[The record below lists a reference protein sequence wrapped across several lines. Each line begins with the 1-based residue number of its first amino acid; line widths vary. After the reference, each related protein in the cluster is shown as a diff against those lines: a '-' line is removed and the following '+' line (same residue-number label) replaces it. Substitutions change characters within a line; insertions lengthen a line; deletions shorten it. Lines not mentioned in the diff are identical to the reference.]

1 MERALKILLVED
13 TEADARLE
21 FRALERAGVTFEARR
36 VQTEAAYLAQLAEYA
51 PDVIVSDYSIP
62 GFGGMRALELARE
75 RVPDLPFVFV
85 SGAMGEDT
93 AVDMLKRGATD
104 YVLKTNLA
112 RLASALTRAIEEAE
126 VKRAKRKGELRIVAL
141 ANLYAALSE
150 ANATLAR
157 AQAPD
162 QLFRDMCRIAVTRG
176 GFNFAWV
183 GLSDEKSGVLIPS
196 ASYGN
201 AQGFLDGL
209 DIPLE
214 ADKSGG
220 RNPAISAARGGRAY
234 VCNDTLHDQRIAIWH
249 DRMREWSIR
258 SAASVP
264 LLREGKS
271 IGSFSLYAS
280 EIDHFDDERVHLLNE
295 LAGGIAFALDR
306 FEQETRRRNA
316 EADIHN
322 ARQQL
327 QALSIRLLQVQEQ
340 ERRDIARGLHD
351 EIGQSLTLIKIKLQM
366 ALHRGGND
374 KELTKECV
382 DIASETLE
390 QVRTMSLNLRPPALD
405 DLGLAAALQWA
416 LERQQG
422 AAGWDIEFSADPLPG
437 RLAMETET
445 ACFRVAQEALTNI
458 ARHAQAKKIAV
469 HLRVDDEHLKL
480 TVQDDGCG
488 FDQEDVRRRPA
499 NRSSLGLLSMNER
512 AALAGGQF
520 EIETANGFGTRVT
533 ALFPLRLR
541 SSVA

>member
-1 MERALKILLVED
+1 
-13 TEADARLE
+13 
-21 FRALERAGVTFEARR
+21 
-36 VQTEAAYLAQLAEYA
+36 
-51 PDVIVSDYSIP
+51 
-62 GFGGMRALELARE
+62 
-75 RVPDLPFVFV
+75 
-85 SGAMGEDT
+85 
-93 AVDMLKRGATD
+93 
-104 YVLKTNLA
+104 
-112 RLASALTRAIEEAE
+112 
-126 VKRAKRKGELRIVAL
+126 
-141 ANLYAALSE
+141 
-150 ANATLAR
+150 
-157 AQAPD
+157 
-162 QLFRDMCRIAVTRG
+162 
-176 GFNFAWV
+176 V

-249 DRMREWSIR
+249 DRMRNWSIR

-390 QVRTMSLNLRPPALD
+390 QVRTMSLNLRPPRWMIWVGRRAAMGARASAGGGW
-405 DLGLAAALQWA
+405 LGY
-416 LERQQG
+416 
-422 AAGWDIEFSADPLPG
+422 
-437 RLAMETET
+437 
-445 ACFRVAQEALTNI
+445 RVLCRSPA
-458 ARHAQAKKIAV
+458 
-469 HLRVDDEHLKL
+469 
-480 TVQDDGCG
+480 
-488 FDQEDVRRRPA
+488 RPA
-499 NRSSLGLLSMNER
+499 GHGDRNRLLPRRTGGTHQYCASCPGKKNRR
-512 AALAGGQF
+512 ASP
-520 EIETANGFGTRVT
+520 R
-533 ALFPLRLR
+533 
-541 SSVA
+541 

>member
-1 MERALKILLVED
+1 
-13 TEADARLE
+13 
-21 FRALERAGVTFEARR
+21 
-36 VQTEAAYLAQLAEYA
+36 
-51 PDVIVSDYSIP
+51 
-62 GFGGMRALELARE
+62 
-75 RVPDLPFVFV
+75 
-85 SGAMGEDT
+85 
-93 AVDMLKRGATD
+93 
-104 YVLKTNLA
+104 
-112 RLASALTRAIEEAE
+112 
-126 VKRAKRKGELRIVAL
+126 
-141 ANLYAALSE
+141 
-150 ANATLAR
+150 
-157 AQAPD
+157 
-162 QLFRDMCRIAVTRG
+162 
-176 GFNFAWV
+176 
-183 GLSDEKSGVLIPS
+183 
-196 ASYGN
+196 
-201 AQGFLDGL
+201 
-209 DIPLE
+209 
-214 ADKSGG
+214 
-220 RNPAISAARGGRAY
+220 
-234 VCNDTLHDQRIAIWH
+234 
-249 DRMREWSIR
+249 
-258 SAASVP
+258 
-264 LLREGKS
+264 
-271 IGSFSLYAS
+271 
-280 EIDHFDDERVHLLNE
+280 LNE

-541 SSVA
+541 SSAA